1 MRWIAVIIFL
11 FSLSATTKSQDQ
23 KQWDKVVSLY
33 ERGKVY
39 PGIRKCDH
47 MMVVKPPQKE
57 FLILRAEGNNKIGEY
72 DRAKNDAREAYG
84 LFEGEFKRLA
94 ALQLGISML
103 GLGAP
108 DSARTW
114 LERSLGSSKDPEAW
128 YRLGLME
135 KAKADHATAIV
146 YFDKVLAKEPSNA
159 LVLSERG
166 GSYALMGDTTKARED
181 LDRALEIE
189 PRNAVLWNAR
199 GYFLHAS
206 SGNFKKAV
214 ADYDRAIKLD
224 PNYSYAF
231 NNRGWAYYKLG
242 DRDKALKNI
251 TMAAKK
257 SRSNPFVYRNLGLIA
272 LESGDTTRACGH
284 FHTALSLQFTAYH
297 GSEVQDLVEA
307 NCNKGRPDPPGT
319 MTPDNGN
326 APVIPETPRTNAPTR
341 SNAP

>member
-1 MRWIAVIIFL
+1 MRWTAVIIFL
-11 FSLSATTKSQDQ
+11 LSLSATAQAQDQ
-23 KQWDKVVSLY
+23 KHWDKVVSLY

-57 FLILRAEGNNKIGEY
+57 FLVLRAEGNNKIGEY
-72 DRAKNDAREAYG
+72 DRAKKDAREAYG
-84 LFEGEFKRLA
+84 LFQGELKQLA
-94 ALQLGISML
+94 ALQLGISMI

-135 KAKADHATAIV
+135 KAKADHAAAIV

-159 LVLSERG
+159 LALSERG
-166 GSYALMGDTTKARED
+166 GSYALMGDAEKAKRD
-181 LDRALEIE
+181 LDKALELQ

-199 GYFLHAS
+199 GYYLHAS
-206 SGNFKKAV
+206 SGDLQKAV

-242 DRDKALKNI
+242 ERDKGLKNI
-251 TMAAKK
+251 NMAAKK
-257 SRSNPFVYRNLGLIA
+257 SKSNPFVFRNLGIIA

-284 FHTALSLQFTAYH
+284 FRTALSLQFTAFH
-297 GSEVQDLVEA
+297 GPEVQDLVNA
-307 NCNKGRPDPPGT
+307 NCNKDRPVPPVPS
-319 MTPDNGN
+319 TPDNGN
-326 APVIPETPRTNAPTR
+326 SPAIPPTPRTNAPTR

>member
-1 MRWIAVIIFL
+1 
-11 FSLSATTKSQDQ
+11 
-23 KQWDKVVSLY
+23 
-33 ERGKVY
+33 
-39 PGIRKCDH
+39 
-47 MMVVKPPQKE
+47 MVVKPPQKE
-57 FLILRAEGNNKIGEY
+57 FLVLRAEGKNKIGEY
-72 DRAKNDAREAYG
+72 DHAKNDAREAYG
-84 LFEGEFKRLA
+84 LFDGELKRLA

-114 LERSLGSSKDPEAW
+114 LERSLGSPKDVEAW
-128 YRLGLME
+128 YRLGLLE
-135 KAKADHATAIV
+135 KAKNDHNAAIV
-146 YFDKVLAKEPSNA
+146 HFDKVLAIEPANA

-166 GSYALMGDTTKARED
+166 GSYALMGDTVKARES
-181 LDRALEIE
+181 LDNALELE

-206 SGNFKKAV
+206 SGHFEKAI

-224 PNYSYAF
+224 PNYSFAF

-242 DRDKALKNI
+242 DRNKALKNI
-251 TMAAKK
+251 NLAANK
-257 SRSNPFVYRNLGLIA
+257 SRTNPYVYRNLGVIA

-284 FHTALSLQFTAYH
+284 FHTALSLQFTAFH
-297 GSEVQDLVEA
+297 GSEVRELLNA
-307 NCNKGRPDPPGT
+307 NCDRGMSVPPKT
-319 MTPDNGN
+319 ADPDNRD

>member
-1 MRWIAVIIFL
+1 MRWTAVIIFL
-11 FSLSATTKSQDQ
+11 VSLSATTQAQDQ
-23 KQWDKVVSLY
+23 KQWDKVLSFY
-33 ERGKVY
+33 ARGKVY

-47 MMVVKPPQKE
+47 MMVVKPPQKD

-84 LFEGEFKRLA
+84 LFEGELRRLA

-103 GLGAP
+103 GVGAP

-114 LERSLGSSKDPEAW
+114 LERSLGSSKDAEAW
-128 YRLGLME
+128 YRLGLLE
-135 KAKADHATAIV
+135 KAKKDHNAAIA
-146 YFDKVLAKEPSNA
+146 YFDKVLAIEPSNA

-166 GSYALMGDTTKARED
+166 GSYALMGDTVMAKES
-181 LDRALEIE
+181 LDKALELE

-206 SGNFKKAV
+206 SGHFAKAI

-242 DRDKALKNI
+242 NRDKALKNI
-251 TMAAKK
+251 NLAAKK
-257 SRSNPFVYRNLGLIA
+257 SRTNPFVYRNLGVIA

-284 FHTALSLQFTAYH
+284 FHTALSLQFTAFH
-297 GSEVQDLVEA
+297 GPEVRELLNA
-307 NCNKGRPDPPGT
+307 NCDRGMPDPPVT
-319 MTPDNGN
+319 PDPDNGN